1 MPVYFP
7 TADNRLIEYD
17 FTRVVLEEDTPYQNV
32 KIMHSPQYGNML
44 LLDDDPSESWKLEGM
59 DKRRERRKMGY
70 GGLMIRGMVL
80 EGMEGRER
88 RKMG

>member
-1 MPVYFP
+1 MLFLPTHVFFSLPAISRGTDVPVYFP

-44 LLDDDPSESWKLEGM
+44 LLDDDPSES
-59 DKRRERRKMGY
+59 
-70 GGLMIRGMVL
+70 
-80 EGMEGRER
+80 
-88 RKMG
+88 